1 MNIAQLENR
10 KAPEVFSKYK
20 VSTEKNHLSN
30 RNKEK
35 PKLEYKYYCCDYC
48 HKEIKIE
55 NIEMDGILEIPLSMW
70 PRGKFKMALHNR
82 CYKAALKEIEAKKRN
97 LK

>member
-1 MNIAQLENR
+1 MRTGRRYCEHSTIR

-55 NIEMDGILEIPLSMW
+55 KKWEHRDGRNFRNST
-70 PRGKFKMALHNR
+70 FNV
-82 CYKAALKEIEAKKRN
+82 AKR
-97 LK
+97 